1 MLWTERRAGQAACT
15 EEGAPQRDRVVQVTT
30 HGRDQSRCPRLRLS
44 HASFIQPGG
53 NWHGRSHGSSRCLG
67 YK

>member
-1 MLWTERRAGQAACT
+1 MDGAPGRAGGLHRGR
-15 EEGAPQRDRVVQVTT
+15 GAPAGQGGEVTT

-44 HASFIQPGG
+44 HAPFIQPGG
-53 NWHGRSHGSSRCLG
+53 NWHGRSHGSSTCLG